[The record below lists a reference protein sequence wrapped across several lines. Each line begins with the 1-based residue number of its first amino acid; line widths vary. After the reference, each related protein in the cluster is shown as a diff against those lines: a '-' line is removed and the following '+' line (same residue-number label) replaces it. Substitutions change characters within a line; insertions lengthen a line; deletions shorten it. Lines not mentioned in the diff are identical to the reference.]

1 MRVIVAGVTTLI
13 DGEDVING
21 EGFTTFPV
29 YCCKKLIGRVKKRY
43 FVKMSRKVEKLFRN
57 R

>member
-29 YCCKKLIGRVKKRY
+29 YGCKKINGKG
-43 FVKMSRKVEKLFRN
+43 EKNILREN
-57 R
+57 E